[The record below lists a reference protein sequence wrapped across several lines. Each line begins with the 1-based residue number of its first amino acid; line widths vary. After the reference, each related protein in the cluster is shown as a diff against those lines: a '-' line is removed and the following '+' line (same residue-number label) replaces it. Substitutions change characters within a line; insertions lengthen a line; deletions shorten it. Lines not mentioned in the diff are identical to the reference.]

1 MACNQ
6 RESTV
11 SVTVEPGP
19 GASSGGAGEGE
30 VKIRAVERT
39 VKEEEPAEGEVITFR
54 LGLLWQAAGEAGAG
68 GTAEAGAVCPSRIW
82 GNFEVLGRH
91 QGLDP

>member
-1 MACNQ
+1 M
-6 RESTV
+6 
-11 SVTVEPGP
+11 
-19 GASSGGAGEGE
+19 
-30 VKIRAVERT
+30 
-39 VKEEEPAEGEVITFR
+39 KEEEPAEGEVITFR